1 MTAVSNWP
9 MYKKFWPKWLIYQE
23 CSFIYVGVHGIY
35 LPLTS
40 SENNTTP
47 TQPNPA
53 LVALTQSISELHGL
67 ATEYCR
73 YTRSFYTSEH
83 TVGYIIYGQ
92 PGPMHT
98 ATGYLSQSNI
108 LDWSSHAYKTIIT
121 TGVVNTINRTC
132 QSIYEIAYL
141 LSYTLLISLTLS
153 SACTVTGS
161 STRHLPG

>member
-1 MTAVSNWP
+1 MAHLSG
-9 MYKKFWPKWLIYQE
+9 M
-23 CSFIYVGVHGIY
+23 FIYLCRSTLY
-35 LPLTS
+35 LPTIHFLRKQY
-40 SENNTTP
+40 NTNP
-47 TQPNPA
+47 TPA

-98 ATGYLSQSNI
+98 ATGYLSQPNI

-121 TGVVNTINRTC
+121 TRVVNIINQTC

-141 LSYTLLISLTLS
+141 LSYTLLTVS
-153 SACTVTGS
+153 SACTATGRLQG
-161 STRHLPG
+161 TYLAELRAPGHDI